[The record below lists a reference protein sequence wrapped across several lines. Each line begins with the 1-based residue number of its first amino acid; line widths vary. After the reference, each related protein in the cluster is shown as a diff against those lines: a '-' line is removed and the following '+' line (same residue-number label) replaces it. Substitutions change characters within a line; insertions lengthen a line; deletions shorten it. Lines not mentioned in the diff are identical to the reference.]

1 MKHWQHRVSG
11 VASPDSEQLSL
22 QCFVQFIRL
31 GQQVFVLMTDVT
43 DVSYSPTKL
52 CVMSACRSPLV
63 LQAFVYGD
71 SLKAQLVAVVVP
83 DPETL
88 LPWAKE
94 RNLQQVGDKTVLVV
108 AIIWTSRHVYIRT
121 ALHLRLICGCILFMV
136 VA

>member
-1 MKHWQHRVSG
+1 
-11 VASPDSEQLSL
+11 
-22 QCFVQFIRL
+22 
-31 GQQVFVLMTDVT
+31 
-43 DVSYSPTKL
+43 
-52 CVMSACRSPLV
+52 MSACRSPLV

-94 RNLQQVGDKTVLVV
+94 RNLQQVGSADALF
-108 AIIWTSRHVYIRT
+108 WTFNGCWVEKGRM
-121 ALHLRLICGCILFMV
+121 ALQALLLLDAMGRGPQPAAGGQSGSLFMV